1 MSDPYQV
8 RSIGEILNESVTTE
22 PAKAI
27 ISSLP
32 EKLGQAPPM
41 NPYSTPCLGCGHALM
56 EINCI
61 QHGSGGDYAYF
72 PGINSPAGYW
82 HRKCLE
88 QAMIQYK
95 RDLEEYNRQQGGTS
109 DRELMQ
115 ATRNGPP

>member
-8 RSIGEILNESVTTE
+8 RSIGEILNESVTTQ
-22 PAKAI
+22 PQKALV
-27 ISSLP
+27 SSLP
-32 EKLGQAPPM
+32 EKTGLAPPM
-41 NPYSTPCLGCGHALM
+41 NPFATLCLGCGHALV
-56 EINCI
+56 ESNCI
-61 QHGSGGDYAYF
+61 QHGSGGDYTYF
-72 PGINSPAGYW
+72 PGSDPPGYW

-95 RDLEEYNRQQGGTS
+95 RELEEYNRQQGGTS